1 LFFCVCKSLKR
12 FGDLCFW
19 TVRDPGPHVAH
30 AVQKV
35 FSPPRE
41 VCSPQPFRD
50 QIMEHNYQQVSPLA
64 TLGEDEF
71 VDLPLL
77 DAISPSMR
85 AVVALIRDLSQSHVP
100 VLLIG
105 EHGTGKQSI
114 AHAIHLNSGGTLDQ
128 FQVRSCAES
137 TPDGLDPKL
146 LPPAATLYL
155 SEISELPDDCQ
166 KKLLEILAKQGSNG
180 NGHRELRIICANSRD
195 LDADVRSGDFREDL
209 YYRISGVC
217 LRVPPL
223 RQRRE
228 DIAHLITFFLQ
239 RYSEAY
245 HRPLPTLSSS
255 THKLFL
261 EHSWPGNLPELE
273 AAVRAIVAVGNESV
287 AMGGLRSLLTRGD
300 SRSNGEKTS
309 LKEASRAASRE
320 AERELILKVLTRTR
334 WNRRRAAQELQISYK
349 ALLYKLKQIGYSEF
363 GAS

>member
-1 LFFCVCKSLKR
+1 
-12 FGDLCFW
+12 
-19 TVRDPGPHVAH
+19 
-30 AVQKV
+30 
-35 FSPPRE
+35 
-41 VCSPQPFRD
+41 
-50 QIMEHNYQQVSPLA
+50 MEHNYQPVSPLA
-64 TLGEDEF
+64 ALGEDEIA
-71 VDLPLL
+71 DLPLL
-77 DAISPSMR
+77 DVVSPSMR
-85 AVVALIRDLSQSHVP
+85 AVVALVRDLSQSQVP

-114 AHAIHLNSGGTLDQ
+114 AHAIHVNSGGAQDQ
-128 FQVRSCAES
+128 FQVRSCAELK
-137 TPDGLDPKL
+137 PDALDPKL

-155 SEISELPDDCQ
+155 SEVSELPEDCQ

-195 LDADVRSGDFREDL
+195 LDADVRAGSFREDL

-223 RQRRE
+223 RQRKE
-228 DIAHLITFFLQ
+228 DIGHLMAFFLQ
-239 RYSEAY
+239 RYSETY
-245 HRPLPTLSSS
+245 HRPVPTLSSA

-300 SRSNGEKTS
+300 PRSNGEKTS

-320 AERELILKVLTRTR
+320 AERELILRVLTRTR

>member
-1 LFFCVCKSLKR
+1 
-12 FGDLCFW
+12 
-19 TVRDPGPHVAH
+19 
-30 AVQKV
+30 
-35 FSPPRE
+35 
-41 VCSPQPFRD
+41 
-50 QIMEHNYQQVSPLA
+50 MEHNYQQVPPSIV
-64 TLGEDEF
+64 LGGDDF
-71 VDLPLL
+71 VDVPVLQ
-77 DAISPSMR
+77 AVSPSMR
-85 AVVALIRDLSQSHVP
+85 AVVGLAHELSQSHVP

-105 EHGTGKQSI
+105 EQGTGKQSL
-114 AHAIHLNSGGTLDQ
+114 ARTIHVNSGGPAEQ
-128 FQVRSCAES
+128 FHVRICAHLNPEM
-137 TPDGLDPKL
+137 LDPKQIS
-146 LPPAATLYL
+146 PVGTLYL
-155 SEISELPDDCQ
+155 SEVGDLSDECQ

-180 NGHRELRIICANSRD
+180 NGRGEIRVICGSSRD
-195 LDADVRSGDFREDL
+195 LDADVRSGSFREDL

-217 LRVPPL
+217 LRIPPL
-223 RQRRE
+223 RQRKE
-228 DIAHLITFFLQ
+228 DIAQLLNFFLH

-245 HRPLPTLSSS
+245 HRPVPALTPA
-255 THKLFL
+255 THKLFV

-300 SRSNGEKTS
+300 TRSNGEKTS